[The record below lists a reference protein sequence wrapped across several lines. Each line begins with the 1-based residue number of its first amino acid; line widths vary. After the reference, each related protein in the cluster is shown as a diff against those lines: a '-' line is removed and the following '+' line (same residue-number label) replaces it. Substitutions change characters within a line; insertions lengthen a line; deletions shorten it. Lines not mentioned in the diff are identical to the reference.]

1 MIIVTGATGFIGSNL
16 LAELEL
22 RQYKG
27 LVAVDS
33 FGVEDKWRN
42 ISKRI
47 FPYLVSPQDIDSFI
61 ESNVQKIKA
70 IIHLGGISSTTE
82 NNVDSEVEL
91 SESVMNK
98 FRNENTTFVL
108 KTIHIIK
115 PLIAE
120 YKMIVE
126 NKKRKIW
133 YISIVVIISFT
144 LILYLI
150 EFLTVKPVFDITKF
164 SLNYVISLPFM
175 LLSLIMNSCVGVIIS
190 RTISRKQPVFVRIVV
205 NGVLAV
211 LIAVMLVIIGNLPFI
226 SDMAGFV
233 KTIAFWKSVAAM
245 TLLNVILIAAVDYMM
260 QMVANRNLQKE
271 NAILQYRQ
279 LKSQIN
285 PHFLFNSLN
294 VLVSTINKDRD
305 AAVEYTKKLSAVYR
319 YVLTQDLQDTV
330 TLKEEIDFIDNYIGI
345 LRVRFDKGLEFR
357 FDINPDDMPKSIPP
371 MSLQL
376 LIENA
381 VKHNAVLP
389 DDPLVI
395 NILTEHSFLIVS
407 NNLKPRVSC
416 NPGIGIG
423 LKNLSKK
430 YEIIAGT
437 DISVLKDS
445 NTFTVK
451 LPLL

>member
-1 MIIVTGATGFIGSNL
+1 M
-16 LAELEL
+16 
-22 RQYKG
+22 
-27 LVAVDS
+27 
-33 FGVEDKWRN
+33 
-42 ISKRI
+42 
-47 FPYLVSPQDIDSFI
+47 
-61 ESNVQKIKA
+61 
-70 IIHLGGISSTTE
+70 TT
-82 NNVDSEVEL
+82 D
-91 SESVMNK
+91 
-98 FRNENTTFVL
+98 
-108 KTIHIIK
+108 
-115 PLIAE
+115 
-120 YKMIVE
+120 
-126 NKKRKIW
+126 NKKRKYW

-144 LILYLI
+144 LILYII
-150 EFLTVKPVFDITKF
+150 ELLTAIPIFNIMSF
-164 SLNYVISLPFM
+164 NLNYVISLPFI
-175 LLSLIMNSCVGVIIS
+175 LLSLIINSCVGIIIN
-190 RTISRKQPVFVRIVV
+190 RTISRKRPVFMRIVV
-205 NGVLAV
+205 NSALSVLVAV
-211 LIAVMLVIIGNLPFI
+211 ILVIIGNFPFI
-226 SDMAGFV
+226 SDIIGFV
-233 KTIAFWKSVAAM
+233 KTIEFWKSVAAM
-245 TLLNVILIAAVDYMM
+245 TLLNIILIAAVDYMM
-260 QMVANRNLQKE
+260 QMVTNRNLQKE

-330 TLKEEIDFIDNYIGI
+330 TLKEEMDFIDNYIGI
-345 LRVRFDKGLEFR
+345 LRAGFDKGLEFR
-357 FDINPDDMPKSIPP
+357 FDISSDDMSKSIPP

-395 NILTEHSFLIVS
+395 NILTDHPFLIVS

>member
-1 MIIVTGATGFIGSNL
+1 
-16 LAELEL
+16 
-22 RQYKG
+22 
-27 LVAVDS
+27 
-33 FGVEDKWRN
+33 
-42 ISKRI
+42 
-47 FPYLVSPQDIDSFI
+47 
-61 ESNVQKIKA
+61 
-70 IIHLGGISSTTE
+70 
-82 NNVDSEVEL
+82 
-91 SESVMNK
+91 MNK

-144 LILYLI
+144 QILYLI

-164 SLNYVISLPFM
+164 SLNHVISLPFM

-245 TLLNVILIAAVDYMM
+245 TLLYVILIAAVDYMM

-389 DDPLVI
+389 DDSLVI

>member
-1 MIIVTGATGFIGSNL
+1 MIT
-16 LAELEL
+16 
-22 RQYKG
+22 
-27 LVAVDS
+27 
-33 FGVEDKWRN
+33 
-42 ISKRI
+42 
-47 FPYLVSPQDIDSFI
+47 
-61 ESNVQKIKA
+61 
-70 IIHLGGISSTTE
+70 
-82 NNVDSEVEL
+82 
-91 SESVMNK
+91 
-98 FRNENTTFVL
+98 
-108 KTIHIIK
+108 
-115 PLIAE
+115 
-120 YKMIVE
+120 E
-126 NKKRKIW
+126 NKKRKYW
-133 YISIVVIISFT
+133 YVSIVVIISFT
-144 LILYLI
+144 LILYII
-150 EFLTVKPVFDITKF
+150 ELLATIPIFDITSF
-164 SLNYVISLPFM
+164 SLNYVISLPFI
-175 LLSLIMNSCVGVIIS
+175 LLSIVINSCVGIIIN
-190 RTISRKQPVFVRIVV
+190 RTISRKQPILMRIIV
-205 NGVLAV
+205 NSALSVLVAV
-211 LIAVMLVIIGNLPFI
+211 ILVIIGNLPFI
-226 SDMAGFV
+226 SDMREFV
-233 KTIAFWKSVAAM
+233 KTIEFWKSVAAM
-245 TLLNVILIAAVDYMM
+245 TLLNIILIAAIDYMM

-279 LKSQIN
+279 LKSQIK

-294 VLVSTINKDRD
+294 VLVSTINKDWD

-330 TLKEEIDFIDNYIGI
+330 TLKEEMDFINNYIGI
-345 LRVRFDKGLEFR
+345 LRARFDKGLEFR
-357 FDINPDDMPKSIPP
+357 FDISPDDMSKSIPP

-395 NILTEHSFLIVS
+395 NILTDHSFLIVS
-407 NNLKPRVSC
+407 NNLKPRLSC

>member
-1 MIIVTGATGFIGSNL
+1 M
-16 LAELEL
+16 
-22 RQYKG
+22 
-27 LVAVDS
+27 
-33 FGVEDKWRN
+33 
-42 ISKRI
+42 
-47 FPYLVSPQDIDSFI
+47 
-61 ESNVQKIKA
+61 
-70 IIHLGGISSTTE
+70 
-82 NNVDSEVEL
+82 
-91 SESVMNK
+91 M
-98 FRNENTTFVL
+98 
-108 KTIHIIK
+108 
-115 PLIAE
+115 
-120 YKMIVE
+120 VE
-126 NKKRKIW
+126 NKKRKFW

-144 LILYLI
+144 LILYMI
-150 EFLTVKPVFDITKF
+150 EFLTVKPVFNITSF
-164 SLNYVISLPFM
+164 SLNYVISLPFL
-175 LLSLIMNSCVGVIIS
+175 LLSLIINSCVGIIAN
-190 RTISRKQPVFVRIVV
+190 RTISRKQPVFVRIIV

-211 LIAVMLVIIGNLPFI
+211 LVAGILVIIGNLPFI
-226 SDMAGFV
+226 SDMAEFV
-233 KTIAFWKSVAAM
+233 KTVAFWKSVVAM
-245 TLLNVILIAAVDYMM
+245 TLLNIILLAAVVDYMI
-260 QMVANRNLQKE
+260 QAVANRNLQKE

-330 TLKEEIDFIDNYIGI
+330 TLKEEMDFIDNYTGI
-345 LRVRFDKGLEFR
+345 LRARFDKGLEFR
-357 FDINPDDMPKSIPP
+357 FDINPDDMLKSIPP

-395 NILTEHSFLIVS
+395 NISTAHSFLIVS

-416 NPGIGIG
+416 NNGIGIG

>member
-1 MIIVTGATGFIGSNL
+1 
-16 LAELEL
+16 
-22 RQYKG
+22 
-27 LVAVDS
+27 
-33 FGVEDKWRN
+33 
-42 ISKRI
+42 
-47 FPYLVSPQDIDSFI
+47 
-61 ESNVQKIKA
+61 
-70 IIHLGGISSTTE
+70 
-82 NNVDSEVEL
+82 
-91 SESVMNK
+91 MNK

-150 EFLTVKPVFDITKF
+150 EFLTVKPVFDINISSIHVVEPDYEF
-164 SLNYVISLPFM
+164 LCWGYNQQNYIPKTTCL
-175 LLSLIMNSCVGVIIS
+175 
-190 RTISRKQPVFVRIVV
+190 REDSRKWRAC
-205 NGVLAV
+205 GT
-211 LIAVMLVIIGNLPFI
+211 GS
-226 SDMAGFV
+226 SDARYNRKSTFHIRYGGFV

-279 LKSQIN
+279 LKSQIT

-305 AAVEYTKKLSAVYR
+305 TAVEYTKKLSAVYR

-330 TLKEEIDFIDNYIGI
+330 TLKEEMDFIDNYIGI
-345 LRVRFDKGLEFR
+345 LRARFDKGLEFR
-357 FDINPDDMPKSIPP
+357 FDINPDDMPKFIPP

-395 NILTEHSFLIVS
+395 NILTDHCILIVS

>member
-1 MIIVTGATGFIGSNL
+1 
-16 LAELEL
+16 
-22 RQYKG
+22 
-27 LVAVDS
+27 
-33 FGVEDKWRN
+33 
-42 ISKRI
+42 
-47 FPYLVSPQDIDSFI
+47 
-61 ESNVQKIKA
+61 
-70 IIHLGGISSTTE
+70 
-82 NNVDSEVEL
+82 
-91 SESVMNK
+91 MNK

-144 LILYLI
+144 QILYLI

-245 TLLNVILIAAVDYMM
+245 TLLNVILIAAVDDMM

-389 DDPLVI
+389 DDSLVI

>member
-1 MIIVTGATGFIGSNL
+1 
-16 LAELEL
+16 
-22 RQYKG
+22 
-27 LVAVDS
+27 
-33 FGVEDKWRN
+33 
-42 ISKRI
+42 
-47 FPYLVSPQDIDSFI
+47 
-61 ESNVQKIKA
+61 
-70 IIHLGGISSTTE
+70 
-82 NNVDSEVEL
+82 
-91 SESVMNK
+91 MNK

-144 LILYLI
+144 QILYLI

-164 SLNYVISLPFM
+164 RLNYVISLPFM

-389 DDPLVI
+389 DDSLVI

>member
-1 MIIVTGATGFIGSNL
+1 M
-16 LAELEL
+16 
-22 RQYKG
+22 
-27 LVAVDS
+27 
-33 FGVEDKWRN
+33 
-42 ISKRI
+42 
-47 FPYLVSPQDIDSFI
+47 
-61 ESNVQKIKA
+61 
-70 IIHLGGISSTTE
+70 TT
-82 NNVDSEVEL
+82 D
-91 SESVMNK
+91 
-98 FRNENTTFVL
+98 
-108 KTIHIIK
+108 
-115 PLIAE
+115 
-120 YKMIVE
+120 
-126 NKKRKIW
+126 NKKRKYW

-144 LILYLI
+144 LILYII
-150 EFLTVKPVFDITKF
+150 ELLTAIPIFNIMSF
-164 SLNYVISLPFM
+164 NLNYVISLPFI
-175 LLSLIMNSCVGVIIS
+175 LLSLIINSCVGIIIN
-190 RTISRKQPVFVRIVV
+190 RTISRKQPVFMRIVV
-205 NGVLAV
+205 NSALSVLVAV
-211 LIAVMLVIIGNLPFI
+211 ILVIIGNFPFI
-226 SDMAGFV
+226 SDMIGFV
-233 KTIAFWKSVAAM
+233 KTIEFWKSVAAM
-245 TLLNVILIAAVDYMM
+245 TLLNIILIAAVDYMM
-260 QMVANRNLQKE
+260 QMVTNRNLQKE

-285 PHFLFNSLN
+285 LHFLFNSLN

-345 LRVRFDKGLEFR
+345 LRARFDKGLEFR

-395 NILTEHSFLIVS
+395 NILTDHSFLIVF

-416 NPGIGIG
+416 NHGIGIG

-430 YEIIAGT
+430 YEIISGT